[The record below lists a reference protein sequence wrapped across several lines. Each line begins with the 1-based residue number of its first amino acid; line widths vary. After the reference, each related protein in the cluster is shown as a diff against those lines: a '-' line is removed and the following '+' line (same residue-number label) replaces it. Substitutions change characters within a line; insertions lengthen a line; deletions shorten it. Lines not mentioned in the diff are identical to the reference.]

1 MTKSTYAKTL
11 RKFLAIT
18 SILAL
23 VNGSAST
30 TLAGTLAVATGG
42 NEALSAP
49 GTWVG
54 AAPADHDSI
63 LLGADGHNLD
73 FDRLTAIIAG
83 IDFGGHNNGTLTITN
98 STSIGSMG
106 HGTAR
111 NIVIPVG
118 QTVTLTGTQT
128 VGGVVAA
135 NTYTALGNITLGD
148 AAAKLI
154 IDANITLAGTIN
166 GTGSAGQV
174 EINANKN
181 AVFASAIGIG
191 NQLTQLKLGANAT
204 LDLQGAAQF
213 NNAGATA
220 IELGAGSIL
229 TISGGRAL
237 SSIHLDEEINGAGL
251 NEGTLIFTGGDSSL
265 SGLLIGGTNP
275 IHELRIAST
284 HKLTTD
290 SSIKATQINFA
301 ADGTLITEDSITGKI
316 DNTSG
321 GNSVGTLNL
330 ISDVGDD
337 IDGNIGET
345 HSLKALNVGKL
356 ANNDKDVIKT
366 LKGTVIK
373 ADTITISANSIAGG
387 NKSATLVLDST
398 AGAQTV
404 TGAIDSTAVA
414 NGGTSALNFIGGG
427 ATVTG
432 KLGNT
437 HALTAVNVG
446 KLVNN
451 DKNVKTT
458 LQGSV
463 IKVDKITI
471 SANSVAGGNKTS
483 TLVLDSTGGVQVLTG
498 AIDSTA
504 AANGGKSILNF
515 IGANGTMVT
524 DKIGNTNALTG
535 ILIGKQANNDANAS
549 ATLQG
554 SIIKIGK
561 IILSS
566 DSTAG
571 GGNHSST
578 LVLDSTNGAQTL
590 TGAIDSTA
598 VANGGTSVLN
608 FVGGNGTTVTGETG
622 NTNAL
627 TAINVKSGAT
637 AILPNAVVKATVINI
652 GEAGVAGA
660 ATLARGGAVN
670 FRINDGVNTTVVFG
684 HADSQLELS
693 NTDAG
698 ANHSV
703 TLYGNLTGAGDNE
716 GKLRLS
722 SNGAG
727 KSLVIAKNGAVTIG
741 ISDVNRMKELIIDG
755 TAATRIVP
763 KTFAKKVS
771 LGGTGDVVFVNG
783 LDLGA
788 GGAIN
793 VNQNIKLQGNID
805 NTGGGVTINLDRS
818 TLTYNKGTATFSG
831 AVTIDTT
838 INPGVGIGNI
848 VVDATGGAT
857 TLDLSTATGIA
868 VNINGTSNV
877 ADIGQSYQLITLAN
891 GGTIVPPAG
900 GVATVLTNNDA
911 AAPKPAW
918 AYNAAT
924 GAMSNPAAPIPIPV
938 VPVPGGAA
946 AAVVVVPGA
955 AAGNANQNADINL
968 KITKLNDN
976 NSNAYVNYVL
986 ANGRIAA
993 LSNVKE
999 GIKKDFGKTN
1009 ADIVEAF
1016 ANIDIKEDS
1025 DARDV
1030 VNELG
1035 ILSTTDPVRQQD
1047 AANRLSV
1054 AVPTKAVTSVYSEII
1069 QAMQGL
1075 IGGRMENLSMGSSIN
1090 AIRVSESSGVAAGSE
1105 LGAERYGAW
1114 GSPFY
1119 MQSTQKTKDG
1129 TPGYKVK
1136 SAGGTIGF
1144 DYLANDSLTLGVAF
1158 TAINTKIDH
1167 KDKKV
1172 GDNTKVDSMLY
1183 SLYGS
1188 QQISGDWFVQGIFS
1202 YGSNK
1207 VRNKEKR
1214 IINLTLDETA
1224 VGKFK
1229 SNSYTG
1235 EVLGGY
1241 KIALPDNQT
1250 TLTPMAGVRYTKL
1263 SNKGYTETGTNRRN
1277 LSVSKSSITKVE
1289 GVIGGRVSLASQ
1301 LNDGLLMPE
1310 AHGFVNYDFKGKA
1323 PKVEARLQ
1331 GALAPMPSKSTKPEK
1346 LSVNLGA
1353 SLTTKYQMMEYGIG
1367 YDANL
1372 AKKYVSHQGSLK
1384 VRVNF

>member
-1 MTKSTYAKTL
+1 MTKSIYAKTL
-11 RKFLAIT
+11 LKLFATT

-23 VNGSAST
+23 VNGSPST
-30 TLAGTLAVATGG
+30 TLAGAFAVATGG
-42 NEALSAP
+42 NEALSTL

-54 AAPADHDSI
+54 LTPVDNDSI
-63 LLGADGHNLD
+63 LLGADGHDLD
-73 FDRLTAIIAG
+73 FDRLDAIIAG
-83 IDFGGHNNGTLTITN
+83 IDFGGHNNGTLTITH
-98 STSIGSMG
+98 SASIGSMG
-106 HGTAR
+106 NGAAR
-111 NIVIPVG
+111 DIAIPDG
-118 QTVTLTGTQT
+118 KRVTLTGTQT

-135 NTYTALGNITLGD
+135 NTYTALGNITLGGM
-148 AAAKLI
+148 AARLI
-154 IDANITLAGTIN
+154 IDADITLAGTIN
-166 GTGSAGQV
+166 GTLSAGQV
-174 EINANKN
+174 EINNNKN
-181 AVFASAIGIG
+181 AVFSGTIGIG
-191 NQLTQLKLGANAT
+191 SELTKLKLGANAT
-204 LDLQGAAQF
+204 LDLQQAARF
-213 NNAGATA
+213 NNAGGTA
-220 IELGAGSIL
+220 IELGAGSTL
-229 TISGGRAL
+229 TVSGGRAL
-237 SSIHLDEEINGAGL
+237 SSINFDEEINGAGL
-251 NEGTLIFTGGDSSL
+251 GEGTLIFTGGDSSL
-265 SGLLIGGTNP
+265 SGLLIGKTHA
-275 IHELRIAST
+275 IHELRIASA
-284 HKLTTD
+284 HELTTD
-290 SSIKATQINFA
+290 SSINATQINFA
-301 ADGTLITEDSITGKI
+301 ADGTLTTEDSLTGKI

-321 GNSVGTLNL
+321 VNSVGTLNL
-330 ISDVGDD
+330 ISNVGDD

-356 ANNDKDVIKT
+356 ANNDKDVTKT

-373 ADTITISANSIAGG
+373 VDAITISANSNAGG
-387 NKSATLVLDST
+387 NK
-398 AGAQTV
+398 
-404 TGAIDSTAVA
+404 
-414 NGGTSALNFIGGG
+414 
-427 ATVTG
+427 
-432 KLGNT
+432 
-437 HALTAVNVG
+437 
-446 KLVNN
+446 
-451 DKNVKTT
+451 
-458 LQGSV
+458 
-463 IKVDKITI
+463 
-471 SANSVAGGNKTS
+471 
-483 TLVLDSTGGVQVLTG
+483 
-498 AIDSTA
+498 
-504 AANGGKSILNF
+504 
-515 IGANGTMVT
+515 
-524 DKIGNTNALTG
+524 NA
-535 ILIGKQANNDANAS
+535 
-549 ATLQG
+549 
-554 SIIKIGK
+554 
-561 IILSS
+561 
-566 DSTAG
+566 
-571 GGNHSST
+571 T
-578 LVLDSTNGAQTL
+578 LVLDSTNGAQTV

-608 FVGGNGTTVTGETG
+608 FVGGNGTTITGETG

-652 GEAGVAGA
+652 GEAGLAGA
-660 ATLARGGAVN
+660 ATLVRGGTVN
-670 FRINDGVNTTVVFG
+670 FTINNGLNTRVVFG

-693 NTDAG
+693 NTDALS
-698 ANHSV
+698 NRLI
-703 TLYGNLTGAGDNE
+703 TLHGNLTGAGDNE
-716 GKLRLS
+716 GKLRLG

-727 KSLVIAKNGAVTIG
+727 RQLIFRRNAAETIG
-741 ISDVNRMKELIIDG
+741 VSAANRMKELIVDG
-755 TAATRIVP
+755 TATTIIVP

-771 LGGTGDVVFVNG
+771 LGGTGDVIFGNG
-783 LDLGA
+783 LDIGA

-793 VNQNIKLQGNID
+793 VNQNVKLQGD
-805 NTGGGVTINLDRS
+805 TGNTGGGVTIDLGQK
-818 TLTYNKGTATFSG
+818 TLTYNKGTATFAG
-831 AVTIDTT
+831 AMAINTT

-848 VVDATGGAT
+848 VVNATGGAT
-857 TLDLSTATGIA
+857 ILNLTAVTGIT
-868 VNINGTSNV
+868 VTLNGVSNV
-877 ADIGQSYQLITLAN
+877 ADVGQSYQLLTVAN
-891 GGTIVPPAG
+891 GGTITPPVGAVVPG
-900 GVATVLTNNDA
+900 LVNNDA
-911 AAPKPAW
+911 AIPGW
-918 AYNAAT
+918 AYDAAT
-924 GAMSNPAAPIPIPV
+924 GAMSNPAVPIPIPV
-938 VPVPGGAA
+938 IPVPGGAGA
-946 AAVVVVPGA
+946 VVPAEGGAVVVVPGA

-986 ANGRIAA
+986 ANGRIASV
-993 LSNVKE
+993 SNVKE
-999 GIKKDFGKTN
+999 GIKKDFGTTN
-1009 ADIVEAF
+1009 AGIVEAF

-1035 ILSTTDPVRQQD
+1035 ILSTTNPVRQQD

-1075 IGGRMENLSMGSSIN
+1075 IGGRMENLSMGSNIN
-1090 AIRVSESSGVAAGSE
+1090 AIRVSESSGVAAGNE
-1105 LGAERYGAW
+1105 FGTERYGAW

-1119 MQSTQKTKDG
+1119 MQSTQKSKDG

-1144 DYLANDSLTLGVAF
+1144 DYLANESLTLGVAF

-1214 IINLTLDETA
+1214 IINITLDETA

-1241 KIALPDNQT
+1241 KIALPDNIT
-1250 TLTPMAGVRYTKL
+1250 TLTPMAGVRHTKL
-1263 SNKGYTETGTNRRN
+1263 NNNGYTETGTNRRN
-1277 LSVSKSSITKVE
+1277 LSVNKSSITKVE
-1289 GVIGGRVSLASQ
+1289 GVIGGRVSIASQ

-1323 PKVEARLQ
+1323 PKVEAKLQ